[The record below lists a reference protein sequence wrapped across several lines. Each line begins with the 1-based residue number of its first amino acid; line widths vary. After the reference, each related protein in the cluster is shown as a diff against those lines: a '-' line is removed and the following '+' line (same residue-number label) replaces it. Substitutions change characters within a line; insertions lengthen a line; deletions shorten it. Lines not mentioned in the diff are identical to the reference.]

1 MPFPPRPHWIGARAA
16 AHTLLAQQFAGE
28 HFEGLP
34 VDMTP
39 TELMQAYATQD
50 AFLDLLTEQDPS
62 DISGYKIAITT
73 PAMQSFVGFDDAIS
87 GCVLARMV
95 KPSGC
100 DVDASLF
107 QHLIVEFELAFQLGQ
122 DIPYSDQPWTASR
135 ILPLVEC
142 AYPCLELA
150 DDRHAN
156 YNHLKKHFFTLVA
169 ENAWNHGAI
178 LGDRIEADHLEKLWQ
193 TLGVARVNG
202 EMIGQGKS
210 QDVMGHPLNALAWLA
225 NECQRRG
232 RPVLAGQWVTTGSW
246 VASFF
251 PVAGQTLRFDFDNLA
266 GVDVHIV

>member
-1 MPFPPRPHWIGARAA
+1 MLFRSVKPDLKVSKVFKENKENKVFKVKPDLKVSKASKVNKAFKENKA
-16 AHTLLAQQFAGE
+16 LLAAKNI
-28 HFEGLP
+28 
-34 VDMTP
+34 
-39 TELMQAYATQD
+39 
-50 AFLDLLTEQDPS
+50 FLLILLTGRGAQQ
-62 DISGYKIAITT
+62 Y
-73 PAMQSFVGFDDAIS
+73 
-87 GCVLARMV
+87 
-95 KPSGC
+95 
-100 DVDASLF
+100 
-107 QHLIVEFELAFQLGQ
+107 QHLIVEFELALQLGH
-122 DIPYSDQPWTASR
+122 DLPHTDQPWTASR
-135 ILPLVEC
+135 IQPMVEC

-156 YNHLKKHFFTLVA
+156 YNHLKTNFFTLVA

-178 LGDRIEADHLEKLWQ
+178 LGHRIEPWQFEKLWQ

-202 EMIGQGKS
+202 EKIGHGKS

-251 PVAGQTLRFDFDNLA
+251 PVTGQTLRFDFDNLA